1 MTDVANT
8 SVTYADNSLTVTNDN
23 YSGTLEKAN
32 SEQSADIEDKLQ
44 ALISAV
50 NGGDAGIGYDGYGD
64 GPARARRHGD

>member
-50 NGGDAGIGYDGYGD
+50 NGGDAGICYDGYGD